1 MSARF
6 YSTTVFLTP
15 YRRTAKSIKIRY
27 YGTLSRGPKP
37 RTSLDMGS
45 RHFVPGYVFFLFPFF
60 FSLLGPREHKQLF
73 FTHTHRLQQHAMSP
87 YQHIPGYT
95 PSSQPYQYQ
104 LVSNLNRGNGAPHHK
119 MPAAHGSSAMSS
131 LLFAS
136 NQKMK
141 LEASQQQQSNQTSSK
156 PVELG
161 SSDEDPGIDS
171 EEEEKVSSTGSTSSS
186 GVGL

>member
-1 MSARF
+1 MS
-6 YSTTVFLTP
+6 S
-15 YRRTAKSIKIRY
+15 
-27 YGTLSRGPKP
+27 
-37 RTSLDMGS
+37 
-45 RHFVPGYVFFLFPFF
+45 
-60 FSLLGPREHKQLF
+60 
-73 FTHTHRLQQHAMSP
+73 

>member
-1 MSARF
+1 MA
-6 YSTTVFLTP
+6 
-15 YRRTAKSIKIRY
+15 
-27 YGTLSRGPKP
+27 
-37 RTSLDMGS
+37 S
-45 RHFVPGYVFFLFPFF
+45 RHLVPTGYVLFSF
-60 FSLLGPREHKQLF
+60 FSFLVRWEHKHF
-73 FTHTHRLQQHAMSP
+73 FYTHTHRLQQHTMSS

-95 PSSQPYQYQ
+95 PSSKPYQYQ

-141 LEASQQQQSNQTSSK
+141 LEASQSNQKSK

-161 SSDEDPGIDS
+161 SSDEDPGRSS
-171 EEEEKVSSTGSTSSS
+171 EEEGKISVTGSIRRRSSS
-186 GVGL
+186 SAGVGVGL

>member
-1 MSARF
+1 MA
-6 YSTTVFLTP
+6 
-15 YRRTAKSIKIRY
+15 
-27 YGTLSRGPKP
+27 
-37 RTSLDMGS
+37 S
-45 RHFVPGYVFFLFPFF
+45 RHLVPTGYVLFSF
-60 FSLLGPREHKQLF
+60 FSFLVRWEHKHF
-73 FTHTHRLQQHAMSP
+73 FYTHTHRLQQHTMSS

-95 PSSQPYQYQ
+95 PSSKPYQYQ

-141 LEASQQQQSNQTSSK
+141 LEASQSNQKSK

-161 SSDEDPGIDS
+161 SSDEDPGRSS
-171 EEEEKVSSTGSTSSS
+171 EEEGKISVTGSIRRRSSS
-186 GVGL
+186 AGVGVGL